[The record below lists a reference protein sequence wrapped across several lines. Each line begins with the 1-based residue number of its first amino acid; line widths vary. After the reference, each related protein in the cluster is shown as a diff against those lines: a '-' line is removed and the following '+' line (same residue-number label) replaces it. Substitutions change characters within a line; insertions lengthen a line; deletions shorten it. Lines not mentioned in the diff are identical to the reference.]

1 MSTFAPTQALFAASS
16 ALSPVEDADL
26 GTLPRWNL
34 ADLYDGPSD
43 AKIDADLD
51 WAEAQAKS
59 LSETVKGTLAS
70 MTPSAL
76 AETIAWYE
84 TIYERLGKLG
94 TYAFLN
100 GATQRTDG
108 EAMQFQAKINER
120 STNISADLVFFSLE
134 LNGIEDSAMADK
146 LADPAMTPWKSFV
159 ERTRLMKPHQLSDEL
174 EAYTHDFAIVGGSA
188 WVQLFDET
196 MAALSFEID
205 GKELS
210 NAETFNLLA
219 DPNRETRAKA
229 AKAITKTLGNNQR
242 LMSRINNTVIKQK
255 ELDDKWRGYAQPV
268 SSRNVANEVE
278 DDVVKALADTVTEA
292 FPRISHRYYAMKAK
306 WMGLEKLEHY
316 DRNAPL
322 PEADEAKIPW
332 TDARDR
338 VLDAYA
344 GFTPSMAQIAGDFF
358 EKGWIDS
365 PVIPGKD
372 AGAFAHPCVPS
383 AHPYVLVNYQGKTRD
398 VMTLAHE
405 LGHGVHQVLAAEKG
419 YFNGSTPLTL
429 AETASVFG
437 EMLTFQSL
445 LADAS
450 DKKQRKVLLAG
461 KVEDM
466 LNTVVRQIAF
476 HNFETRV
483 HDARRGKEL
492 LREDFQTAWME
503 TQVQALGPA
512 FHLNAE
518 EYGDYWSYIPH
529 FIHVP
534 FYVYAYAFGDC
545 LVNSLYAVYQDSE
558 AGFAEKYL
566 EMLASGGT
574 KRHHELL
581 APFGLDARDPSFWRQ
596 GLTLLESFID
606 ELETL

>member
-1 MSTFAPTQALFAASS
+1 MSTFACPQTNFAASS
-16 ALSPVEDADL
+16 ALSPIVDDDL

-34 ADLYDGPSD
+34 ADLYAGPSD
-43 AKIDADLD
+43 SQIDADLD
-51 WAEAQAKS
+51 WAAEQAKAMA
-59 LSETVKGTLAS
+59 ETVKGTMAGMS
-70 MTPSAL
+70 PEQL

-94 TYAFLN
+94 TFAFLN

-120 STNISADLVFFSLE
+120 STTISADLVFFSLE
-134 LNGIEDSAMADK
+134 LNAIDDEEMAKKLNSPAMA
-146 LADPAMTPWKSFV
+146 PWKSFV

-174 EAYTHDFAIVGGSA
+174 ETYTHDFAIVGGSA

-219 DPNRETRAKA
+219 DADRETRAKA
-229 AKAITKTLGNNQR
+229 AKAITETLSKNQR
-242 LMSRINNTVIKQK
+242 LMTRINNTVIKQK
-255 ELDDKWRGYAQPV
+255 ELDDKWRGYERPV

-306 WMGLEKLEHY
+306 WMGLEKLEPY

-332 TDARDR
+332 SEAKER
-338 VLDAYA
+338 VLSAYA

-358 EKGWIDS
+358 DKGWIDS

-405 LGHGVHQVLAAEKG
+405 LGHGVHQVLAAKQG

-445 LADAS
+445 LADAK
-450 DKKQRKVLLAG
+450 DKRQRKVLLAG

-483 HDARRGKEL
+483 HDARREKEL

-503 TQVQALGPA
+503 TQTEALGPA
-512 FHLNAE
+512 FNLNVE

-545 LVNSLYAVYQDSE
+545 LVNSLYAVYQNSE
-558 AGFAEKYL
+558 SGFAEKYL

>member
-1 MSTFAPTQALFAASS
+1 MSTFACPQTNFAASS
-16 ALSPVEDADL
+16 ALSPIEDDDL

-34 ADLYDGPSD
+34 ADLYAGPSD
-43 AKIDADLD
+43 TQIDADLD
-51 WAEAQAKS
+51 WAAEQAKAMA
-59 LSETVKGTLAS
+59 ETVKGTMAG
-70 MTPSAL
+70 MTPEKL

-94 TYAFLN
+94 TFAFLN

-120 STNISADLVFFSLE
+120 STTISADLVFFSLE
-134 LNGIEDSAMADK
+134 LNAIEDEEMTKKLNSAAMA
-146 LADPAMTPWKSFV
+146 PWKSFV
-159 ERTRLMKPHQLSDEL
+159 DRTRLMKPHQLSDEL
-174 EAYTHDFAIVGGSA
+174 ETYTHDFAIVGGSA

-219 DPNRETRAKA
+219 DSDRATRAKA
-229 AKAITKTLGNNQR
+229 AKAITKTLGENQR
-242 LMSRINNTVIKQK
+242 LMTRINNTVIKQK
-255 ELDDKWRGYAQPV
+255 ELDDKWRGYERPV

-278 DDVVKALADTVTEA
+278 DEVVKALADTVTEA

-306 WMGLEKLEHY
+306 WMGLEKLEPY

-332 TDARDR
+332 SEAKDR
-338 VLDAYA
+338 VLNAYA
-344 GFTPSMAQIAGDFF
+344 GFTPSMAEIAGDFF
-358 EKGWIDS
+358 DKGWIDS

-405 LGHGVHQVLAAEKG
+405 LGHGVHQVLAAKQG

-445 LADAS
+445 LADAK
-450 DKKQRKVLLAG
+450 DKQQRKVLLAG

-483 HDARRGKEL
+483 HDARREKEL

-503 TQVQALGPA
+503 TQTEALGPA
-512 FHLNAE
+512 FNLNVE

-545 LVNSLYAVYQDSE
+545 LVNSLYAVYQNSE
-558 AGFAEKYL
+558 SGFAEKYL

>member
-1 MSTFAPTQALFAASS
+1 MSALALSQALVAASS

-43 AKIDADLD
+43 GKIDADLY

-70 MTPSAL
+70 MAPSAL

-134 LNGIEDSAMADK
+134 LNAIEDAVMDEK
-146 LADPAMTPWKSFV
+146 LADPAMGPWKSFI

-229 AKAITKTLGNNQR
+229 AKAITKTLGDNQR

-278 DDVVKALADTVTEA
+278 DEVVKALADTVTEA

-332 TDARDR
+332 ADARDR

-358 EKGWIDS
+358 NKGWIDS

-405 LGHGVHQVLAAEKG
+405 LGHGVHQVLASEKG

-450 DKKQRKVLLAG
+450 DKTQRKVLLAG

-512 FHLNAE
+512 FNLNVE

-558 AGFAEKYL
+558 SGFAEKYL

>member
-1 MSTFAPTQALFAASS
+1 MSALALSQALVAASS

-70 MTPSAL
+70 MAPSAL

-134 LNGIEDSAMADK
+134 LNAIEDAVMDEK
-146 LADPAMTPWKSFV
+146 LADPAMGPWKSFI

-229 AKAITKTLGNNQR
+229 AKAITKTLGDNQR

-278 DDVVKALADTVTEA
+278 DEVVKALADTVTEA

-332 TDARDR
+332 ADARDR

-358 EKGWIDS
+358 NKGWIDS

-405 LGHGVHQVLAAEKG
+405 LGHGVHQVLASEKG

-450 DKKQRKVLLAG
+450 DKTQRKVLLAG

-512 FHLNAE
+512 FNLNVE

-558 AGFAEKYL
+558 SGFAEKYL

>member
-1 MSTFAPTQALFAASS
+1 MSTFACPQPTFAASS
-16 ALSPVEDADL
+16 ALSPIEDDDL

-34 ADLYDGPSD
+34 ADLYSGPSD
-43 AKIDADLD
+43 PQIDADLD
-51 WAEAQAKS
+51 WAAEQAKAMS
-59 LSETVKGTLAS
+59 DTVKGTMAA
-70 MTPSAL
+70 MTPEKL
-76 AETIAWYE
+76 AETISWYE

-94 TYAFLN
+94 TFAFLN

-120 STNISADLVFFSLE
+120 STTISADLVFFSLE
-134 LNGIEDSAMADK
+134 LNAIEDKEMAKKLSSAAMA
-146 LADPAMTPWKSFV
+146 PWQSFV

-174 EAYTHDFAIVGGSA
+174 ETYTHDFAIVGGSA

-196 MAALSFEID
+196 MAALSFEVD

-219 DPNRETRAKA
+219 DADRETRAKA
-229 AKAITKTLGNNQR
+229 AKAITKTLGEQQR
-242 LMSRINNTVIKQK
+242 LMTRINNTVIKQK
-255 ELDDKWRGYAQPV
+255 ELDDKWRGYERPV

-278 DDVVKALADTVTEA
+278 DEVVKALADTVTEA

-306 WMGLEKLEHY
+306 WMGLEKLEPY

-332 TDARDR
+332 SEAKDR
-338 VLDAYA
+338 VLNAYA
-344 GFTPSMAQIAGDFF
+344 GFTPSMAEIAGDFF
-358 EKGWIDS
+358 DKGWIDS

-405 LGHGVHQVLAAEKG
+405 LGHGVHQVLAAKQG

-445 LADAS
+445 LADAK
-450 DKKQRKVLLAG
+450 DKQQRKVLLAG

-483 HDARRGKEL
+483 HDARREKEL

-503 TQVQALGPA
+503 TQTQALGPA
-512 FHLNAE
+512 FNLNVE

-545 LVNSLYAVYQDSE
+545 LVNSLYAVYQNSE
-558 AGFAEKYL
+558 SGFAEKYL

-596 GLTLLESFID
+596 GLSLLESFID

>member
-1 MSTFAPTQALFAASS
+1 MTAFQAHTLPRDANSD
-16 ALSPVEDADL
+16 LSPVEDAAL
-26 GTLPRWNL
+26 GTLPRWKL
-34 ADLYDGPSD
+34 DDLYSSTEDPR
-43 AKIDADLD
+43 IEEDLD
-51 WAEAQAKS
+51 WAETQARS
-59 LSETVKGTLAS
+59 LSSTAKGQMAN
-70 MTPSAL
+70 MSAEKL
-76 AETIAWYE
+76 AETIVWYE
-84 TIYERLGKLG
+84 SIHERLGKLG
-94 TYAFLN
+94 TFAFLN

-108 EAMQFQAKINER
+108 EAMQFQARINER
-120 STNISADLVFFSLE
+120 STLIGSELVFFSLE
-134 LNGIEDSAMADK
+134 LNDISDTVMTSMLAQDAMK
-146 LADPAMTPWKSFV
+146 PWASFV
-159 ERTRLMKPHQLSDEL
+159 ARTRLMKPHQLSDEL
-174 EAYTHDFAIVGGSA
+174 ERYTHDFAVVGGNA

-205 GKELS
+205 GTTLS
-210 NAETFNLLA
+210 NAEVFNLLA
-219 DPNRETRAKA
+219 DPVRETRAKA
-229 AKAITKTLGNNQR
+229 AAAITETLGENQR
-242 LMSRINNTVIKQK
+242 LLTRINNTVIKQK
-255 ELDDKWRGYAQPV
+255 EIDDRWRGYERPV

-278 DDVVKALADTVTEA
+278 DEVVQALADTVTAA

-306 WMGLEKLEHY
+306 WLGLEKLEPW

-332 TDARDR
+332 LDAKAR

-344 GFTPSMAQIAGDFF
+344 GFAPAMAQIAGNFF
-358 EKGWIDS
+358 DKGWIDT

-383 AHPYVLVNYQGKTRD
+383 SHPYVLVNYQGKTRD

-405 LGHGVHQVLAAEKG
+405 LGHGVHQVLAAQQG

-450 DKKQRKVLLAG
+450 NKTQRKILLAG

-483 HDARRGKEL
+483 HTTRQEKEL
-492 LREDFQTAWME
+492 LREDFQRHWME
-503 TQVQALGPA
+503 TQVEALGPA
-512 FHLNAE
+512 FNLE
-518 EYGDYWSYIPH
+518 QSVYGDYWSYIPH

-545 LVNSLYAVYQDSE
+545 LVNSLYAVYQNSGD
-558 AGFAEKYL
+558 GFAAKYMD
-566 EMLASGGT
+566 MLGAGGT
-574 KRHHELL
+574 LRHHELL
-581 APFGLDARDPSFWRQ
+581 SPFGLDAREPSFWQQ
-596 GLTLLESFID
+596 GLSLLESFID
-606 ELETL
+606 ELESL

>member
-1 MSTFAPTQALFAASS
+1 MNAFPSTPLPRDANSD
-16 ALSPVEDADL
+16 LSPIEDEAL
-26 GTLPRWNL
+26 GTLPRWKL
-34 ADLYDGPSD
+34 SDLYTSTDDP
-43 AKIDADLD
+43 AINRDLE
-51 WAEAQAKS
+51 WAETQARE
-59 LSETVKGTLAS
+59 LAAAAKGQMAG
-70 MTPSAL
+70 MSAEKL

-84 TIYERLGKLG
+84 SIHERLGKLG
-94 TYAFLN
+94 TFAFLN

-108 EAMQFQAKINER
+108 EAMQFQAGINER
-120 STNISADLVFFSLE
+120 STLIGSELVFFSLE
-134 LNGIEDSAMADK
+134 LNDISDDVMAEK
-146 LADPAMTPWKSFV
+146 LAQDAMKPWASFV
-159 ERTRLMKPHQLSDEL
+159 ARTRLMKPHQLSDEL
-174 EAYTHDFAIVGGSA
+174 ERYTHDFAIVGGNA

-196 MAALSFEID
+196 MAALSFDID
-205 GKELS
+205 GKTLS
-210 NAETFNLLA
+210 NAEVFNLLA
-219 DPNRETRAKA
+219 DPDRETRAKA
-229 AKAITKTLGNNQR
+229 AAAITETLGDNQR
-242 LMSRINNTVIKQK
+242 LLTRINNTVIKQK
-255 ELDDKWRGYAQPV
+255 EIDDRWRGYERPV

-278 DDVVKALADTVTEA
+278 DEVVQALADTVTEA

-306 WMGLEKLEHY
+306 WLGLDKLEPW

-332 TDARDR
+332 LDAKAR

-344 GFTPSMAQIAGDFF
+344 GFTPAMAEIAGDFF
-358 EKGWIDS
+358 DKGWIDT

-383 AHPYVLVNYQGKTRD
+383 SHPYVLVNYQGKTRD

-405 LGHGVHQVLAAEKG
+405 LGHGVHQVLAARQG

-450 DKKQRKVLLAG
+450 DKTQRKILLAG

-483 HDARRGKEL
+483 HAARQEKEL
-492 LREDFQTAWME
+492 LREDFQQHWMK
-503 TQVQALGPA
+503 TQIEALGPA
-512 FHLNAE
+512 FNLE
-518 EYGDYWSYIPH
+518 QSVYGDYWSYIPH

-545 LVNSLYAVYQDSE
+545 LVNSLYAVYQNSGDDF
-558 AGFAEKYL
+558 AGKYL
-566 EMLASGGT
+566 DMLGAGGT
-574 KRHHELL
+574 LRHHELL
-581 APFGLDARDPSFWRQ
+581 APFGLDAREPSFWRQ
-596 GLTLLESFID
+596 GLGLLESFID

>member
-1 MSTFAPTQALFAASS
+1 MSALALSQALVAASS

-134 LNGIEDSAMADK
+134 LNAIEDAVMDEK
-146 LADPAMTPWKSFV
+146 LADPAMGPWKSFI

-229 AKAITKTLGNNQR
+229 AKAITKTLGDNQR

-278 DDVVKALADTVTEA
+278 DEVVKALADTVTEA

-332 TDARDR
+332 ADARDR

-358 EKGWIDS
+358 NKGWIDS

-405 LGHGVHQVLAAEKG
+405 LGHGVHQVLASEKG

-450 DKKQRKVLLAG
+450 DKTQRKVLLAG

-512 FHLNAE
+512 FNLNAE

-558 AGFAEKYL
+558 SGFAEKYL